1 MTFLG
6 DGYAL
11 CSHYRTCKSA
21 EQASAAVSV
30 ATATSSSRDGAE
42 ATANFTN
49 EDSPFIHRLDGQSS
63 QSPVIGRPLIQPGPR
78 MDGKG
83 IECNLADA
91 IKSKLPANDDL
102 NTTNNL
108 SINYSDINQITNV
121 VIRLLMSSW
130 LARISRTLHVTR
142 SKRTR
147 VSLEL
152 ACICYHSL
160 TPYRQYKIVS
170 GSWDEHRVTLTR
182 PRAEG
187 QVPRMSRVLRLY
199 RR

>member
-108 SINYSDINQITNV
+108 SINYSDINQITNINNKFYGTNYADNCNEDLSTLISV
-121 VIRLLMSSW
+121 VDLGHMMVFRHK
-130 LARISRTLHVTR
+130 RDNNGLHM
-142 SKRTR
+142 
-147 VSLEL
+147 L
-152 ACICYHSL
+152 
-160 TPYRQYKIVS
+160 Q
-170 GSWDEHRVTLTR
+170 
-182 PRAEG
+182 
-187 QVPRMSRVLRLY
+187 
-199 RR
+199 